1 MLSYNEQ
8 IMSKRETPLTL
19 AYWEHI
25 KGTLIEEYPIVGKG
39 KDCSPRWIDALIIKG
54 GEHKKLPAYENN
66 SIDLSG
72 LDLICVQ
79 TKNRRVGMHLL
90 GQAFFS
96 MKLLEMKNPKSIL
109 SIALCTQTD
118 SYMEKIIE
126 DIPNLKIQVINP
138 DTLELL

>member
-1 MLSYNEQ
+1 
-8 IMSKRETPLTL
+8 MSKHETPLTL

-25 KGTLIEEYPIVGKG
+25 KGTLLEEYPVVVRG
-39 KDCSPRWIDALIIKG
+39 KDCSPRWIDAIIIKG
-54 GEHKKLPAYENN
+54 GEHKRLPPYKGD
-66 SIDLSG
+66 IDLRG

-79 TKNRRVGMHLL
+79 TKKSRVGMYLL

-96 MKLLEMKNPKSIL
+96 MKLLELKKPNSIV
-109 SIALCTQTD
+109 SIALCTKTD

>member
-1 MLSYNEQ
+1 
-8 IMSKRETPLTL
+8 MSKHETPLTL
-19 AYWEHI
+19 AYWERV
-25 KGTLIEEYPIVGKG
+25 KGTLIEEYPIVRKS
-39 KDCSPRWIDALIIKG
+39 KDCSPRWLDALIIKG
-54 GEHKKLPAYENN
+54 GDHKRLPAYESS
-66 SIDLSG
+66 SIDLRG

-79 TKNRRVGMHLL
+79 TKKRRVGMYLL

-96 MKLLEMKNPKSIL
+96 MKLLEMKKPRSVV

-118 SYMEKIIE
+118 SYMEKVIE

>member
-1 MLSYNEQ
+1 
-8 IMSKRETPLTL
+8 MSKRETPLTL

-25 KGTLIEEYPIVGKG
+25 KGTLIEEYPIVNKG
-39 KDCSPRWIDALIIKG
+39 KDCSPRWIDALIIKDG
-54 GEHKKLPAYENN
+54 DYKKLPERTDL
-66 SIDLSG
+66 IDLSG
-72 LDLICVQ
+72 LDVICVQ
-79 TKNRRVGMHLL
+79 TKSRRVGMYLL